1 MLQIIYLQSITLAIF
16 VRLIFT
22 KIDTIN
28 FKKEPKLS
36 LETLVSLQKPE
47 HVIIVLAGIS
57 YALDCIV
64 HTFFAMK
71 YWQLSH
77 RLQFIIR
84 NQDENKLNLIA

>member
-1 MLQIIYLQSITLAIF
+1 MLQIIYSQSISLAIL
-16 VRLIFT
+16 VRHIFA

-47 HVIIVLAGIS
+47 HAIIVLAGVS

-64 HTFFAMK
+64 HTFFALK

-77 RLQFIIR
+77 RLQCILS
-84 NQDENKLNLIA
+84 N